1 MSNMAACCI
10 TCCAT
15 SPRPRKRFTI
25 ATDPGAPT
33 RAGVFPCP
41 ALGLLCPKISERPW
55 PPASSLSCSFGLFL
69 AFVAVMASVTFFVR
83 DPLPIVGPNQQ
94 LVLETNKITPPRRA
108 EIAVDGEYKVL
119 FDRSHR
125 WTRQTACALRF
136 TDSDDI
142 PLVQQGEAAEAQ
154 FTRTGRWELVL
165 VSGGAEE
172 VLAFVLRD

>member
-1 MSNMAACCI
+1 MATRI
-10 TCCAT
+10 
-15 SPRPRKRFTI
+15 I
-25 ATDPGAPT
+25 AF
-33 RAGVFPCP
+33 VF
-41 ALGLLCPKISERPW
+41 L
-55 PPASSLSCSFGLFL
+55 GLFL

-119 FDRSHR
+119 LTVTPLDEADRLR
-125 WTRQTACALRF
+125 LRF

>member
-1 MSNMAACCI
+1 MATRI
-10 TCCAT
+10 
-15 SPRPRKRFTI
+15 I
-25 ATDPGAPT
+25 AF
-33 RAGVFPCP
+33 VF
-41 ALGLLCPKISERPW
+41 L
-55 PPASSLSCSFGLFL
+55 GLFL

-108 EIAVDGEYKVL
+108 EIAVDGDYKVL
-119 FDRSHR
+119 LTVTPLDEADRLR
-125 WTRQTACALRF
+125 LRF

-165 VSGGAEE
+165 DAGGTQE